1 MTCLGLISDLGY
13 FVFVNMFM
21 NIGKQPKSDI
31 SPQGVFGGLVL
42 SGQNKCRCVSFGHF
56 FCFTALGFG
65 VVVHADFYG
74 DFFGAAWGWR
84 GQRTISLREFCL
96 QNWE

>member
-42 SGQNKCRCVSFGHF
+42 SGQKQVP
-56 FCFTALGFG
+56 
-65 VVVHADFYG
+65 
-74 DFFGAAWGWR
+74 
-84 GQRTISLREFCL
+84 LR
-96 QNWE
+96 